1 MFRLRF
7 LFPLLLIVTV
17 VFGLASYQTYQ
28 NFKPVANSGQ
38 VLGEVS
44 SSSKSSVQSSSASSE
59 IKIPPTSL
67 NFKTMFF
74 GDVFW
79 GRYIDDWSKASPL
92 KYSYPFSG
100 LNTLER
106 EKYDAWIADMEC
118 PITTTYRNSATQDS
132 DLKFS
137 CPVEYT
143 PEAAKWFDAFT
154 LANNHTDNMEEVD
167 GLDQTRQNLQKNG
180 IQYFGHFDNAV
191 KSDICEVVSFPVKYD
206 YKNQTWTKVSVK
218 DSAKTSDTFYIPL
231 AMCGFHNVFKLP
243 TDDELAV
250 ISQYSK
256 YFPTVV
262 TPHQGKEYSVIA
274 DELQQTYARSY
285 IDLGDDAVIGDHVH
299 TVQNTEVYKQK
310 LIVYSLG
317 NFIFDQQSNAMVT
330 RGTGVGLEFDF
341 VNDANFEKF
350 LKFSQS
356 CQKFKDDCLEEAK
369 TQNLQKPTFTIKYS
383 AVGTDNS
390 GKLAKKTTPEVEAQ
404 ILRQINWEA
413 SLKVLG
419 R

>member
-1 MFRLRF
+1 VFRLRF

-167 GLDQTRQNLQKNG
+167 GLDQTRQNLQKKGFN
-180 IQYFGHFDNAV
+180 IL
-191 KSDICEVVSFPVKYD
+191 DI
-206 YKNQTWTKVSVK
+206 
-218 DSAKTSDTFYIPL
+218 
-231 AMCGFHNVFKLP
+231 
-243 TDDELAV
+243 
-250 ISQYSK
+250 
-256 YFPTVV
+256 
-262 TPHQGKEYSVIA
+262 
-274 DELQQTYARSY
+274 
-285 IDLGDDAVIGDHVH
+285 
-299 TVQNTEVYKQK
+299 
-310 LIVYSLG
+310 LIMLL
-317 NFIFDQQSNAMVT
+317 N
-330 RGTGVGLEFDF
+330 
-341 VNDANFEKF
+341 
-350 LKFSQS
+350 
-356 CQKFKDDCLEEAK
+356 
-369 TQNLQKPTFTIKYS
+369 PTF
-383 AVGTDNS
+383 A
-390 GKLAKKTTPEVEAQ
+390 KLLVFP
-404 ILRQINWEA
+404 
-413 SLKVLG
+413 
-419 R
+419 